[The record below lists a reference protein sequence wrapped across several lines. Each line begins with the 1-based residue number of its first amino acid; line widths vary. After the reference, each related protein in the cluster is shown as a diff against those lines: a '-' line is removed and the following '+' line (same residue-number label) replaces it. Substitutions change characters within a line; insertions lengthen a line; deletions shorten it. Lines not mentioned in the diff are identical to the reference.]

1 MFIVPL
7 PSKLFTCIN
16 KKTIHGDGMTC
27 STSLSLPYAFQQHMQ
42 IMQILFASAL
52 HYITG
57 ENKLLAH
64 APADRNK
71 YA

>member
-1 MFIVPL
+1 
-7 PSKLFTCIN
+7 
-16 KKTIHGDGMTC
+16 MTC

-71 YA
+71 YAWKVIIKTGKVHSSIFSKRV